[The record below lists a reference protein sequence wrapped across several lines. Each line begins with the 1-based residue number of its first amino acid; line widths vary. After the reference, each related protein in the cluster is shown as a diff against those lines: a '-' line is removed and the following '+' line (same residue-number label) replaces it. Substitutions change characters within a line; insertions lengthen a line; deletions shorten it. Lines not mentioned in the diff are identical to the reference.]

1 MYKYLSI
8 DCRLRRGAS
17 TVNRCWQ
24 GLDNSLQSPQDAC
37 LENISTYPP
46 KIFSKYP
53 QKYFNAVNRCW
64 QGSVSTRC
72 VSWNYHTDKWKLIT
86 LISYAC
92 FCLDGLST
100 YSFWTHCLP
109 FKYSDARHVVEIVWQ
124 NCFACGF
131 LAFLIW
137 STVSCCL
144 GGCRVQLW
152 SLVTPCWLLFFSD
165 SCFDDLSICARWQIS
180 EWQIQRREICYVTSR
195 ISSDMHEP
203 AFYSPS
209 FDWTGFQH
217 GFPISRSQVSE
228 ERLKASFREL
238 GQ

>member
-1 MYKYLSI
+1 MPVLK
-8 DCRLRRGAS
+8 
-17 TVNRCWQ
+17 
-24 GLDNSLQSPQDAC
+24 
-37 LENISTYPP
+37 ISQHIPP

-180 EWQIQRREICYVTSR
+180 EWQIQRREICYVTSV